1 MTNEIKKRIE
11 LINRGE
17 VPMGYKKTAVGIV
30 PQEWENK
37 KLKNIGKFS
46 KGKGLPGMEMKDT
59 GVPCIGYG
67 DIYTKYNFKFDKA
80 QNYVSQEVA
89 NDSLKC
95 KKNSLFFTCS
105 GETAMEIGK
114 CVCYTGDEDIYVGGD
129 IAVLIIAK
137 DVIPL
142 FVGYQQNILSSI
154 KQKARYGQGHS
165 VVHIYSDSLGK
176 LGVVY
181 PKDTAEQQRIADI
194 LSKWDEAVSL
204 QEKLIEKLELQ
215 KKALMQK
222 LLTPKE
228 GWEPVPLKNILKE
241 ISIKT
246 KINNQYDV
254 ISSTKQGLFLQIQ
267 YFDKQVA
274 SEDNVGYKVL
284 KLHQIVI
291 SPQNLWLGNLNYN
304 DKYDI
309 GIVSPSYKIF
319 DINDM
324 YNKAFISTIMQTPR
338 MLFNYIH
345 SSEQGASIVRRN
357 LNMDLFYEIV
367 MHLPCKAEQDLIA
380 NKVTLLKNYINLQ
393 TQKLEKLK
401 QQQKA
406 MQQLLLT
413 GIVRV

>member
-1 MTNEIKKRIE
+1 MTNEIKQRIE
-11 LINRGE
+11 QINRGE
-17 VPMGYKKTAVGIV
+17 VPQGYKKTAIGIV
-30 PQEWENK
+30 PQEWEDK

-46 KGKGLPGMEMKDT
+46 KGKGLPGTEMTDT

-114 CVCYTGDEDIYVGGD
+114 CVCYTGNEDIYVGGD
-129 IAVLIIAK
+129 IAVLTTNNQVA
-137 DVIPL
+137 PL
-142 FVGYQQNILSSI
+142 FVGYHQNIQSSI

-176 LGVVY
+176 LGVAY
-181 PKDTAEQQRIADI
+181 PKDTTEQQRIADI
-194 LSKWDEAVSL
+194 LSKWDEAVVL

-228 GWEPVPLKNILKE
+228 GWKPVPLKKILKE
-241 ISIKT
+241 RKTYSIKGQDYT
-246 KINNQYDV
+246 HV
-254 ISSTKQGLFLQIQ
+254 TLSKQGVCDKTEQYERDFL
-267 YFDKQVA
+267 VA
-274 SEDNVGYKVL
+274 SEDKGYKITHLDDLCYNPANLKFGVICLNKYGDAIFSPIYVTFEITIKYNCDFIGAVL
-284 KLHQIVI
+284 TSANFVNKIRRFEEGSLYERQAVKPNDFIKDKVLIPDKDTQDKIANIVI
-291 SPQNLWLGNLNYN
+291 TL
-304 DKYDI
+304 DR
-309 GIVSPSYKIF
+309 KI
-319 DINDM
+319 
-324 YNKAFISTIMQTPR
+324 T
-338 MLFNYIH
+338 
-345 SSEQGASIVRRN
+345 
-357 LNMDLFYEIV
+357 
-367 MHLPCKAEQDLIA
+367 
-380 NKVTLLKNYINLQ
+380 LQ
-393 TQKLEKLK
+393 TQKLTKLK

>member
-129 IAVLIIAK
+129 IAVLITAK

-228 GWEPVPLKNILKE
+228 GWEPVPLKKILKE
-241 ISIKT
+241 RKTYSIKGQEYT
-246 KINNQYDV
+246 HV
-254 ISSTKQGLFLQIQ
+254 TLSKQGVCDKTEQYERDFL
-267 YFDKQVA
+267 VA
-274 SEDNVGYKVL
+274 SEDKGYKITHLNDLCYNPANLKFGVICLNKYGDAIFSPIYVTFEISNNYNSDFIGALLTSANFVNKIRRFEEGSLYERQAVKPNDFIKDKVL
-284 KLHQIVI
+284 MPDKDTQDKIANIVI
-291 SPQNLWLGNLNYN
+291 AL
-304 DKYDI
+304 DR
-309 GIVSPSYKIF
+309 KI
-319 DINDM
+319 
-324 YNKAFISTIMQTPR
+324 
-338 MLFNYIH
+338 
-345 SSEQGASIVRRN
+345 
-357 LNMDLFYEIV
+357 
-367 MHLPCKAEQDLIA
+367 
-380 NKVTLLKNYINLQ
+380 TLE
-393 TQKLEKLK
+393 TQKLQKLK